1 MIMAQKGLLTTTDYL
16 PHKEYVRLLECLH
29 RDGNYLWEMYCV
41 LAYATGMRASDILS
55 LKWNKL
61 LSKNYLM
68 IVEKKTQKS
77 RMVKINEE
85 VQEKIK
91 QLYALMDSPE
101 KGGFVFKNNISNQ
114 PYSIWTVNRQ
124 IKYFKFKY
132 KLKIRAFS
140 THSFRKT
147 FGRHVYEMSENK
159 SEALIRLQ
167 RALNH
172 TDPQTT
178 MRYIGLVQDDI
189 DQIYDT
195 ISLNA

>member
-1 MIMAQKGLLTTTDYL
+1 MAQKGLLTTTDYL

-29 RDGNYLWEMYCV
+29 RDGNYLWELYCV

-55 LKWNKL
+55 LKWSKL
-61 LSKNYLM
+61 LGKNYLM

-85 VQEKIK
+85 VQVKIK

-101 KGGFVFKNNISNQ
+101 KEGFVFKNNISKQ

-189 DQIYDT
+189 DKIYDA

>member
-1 MIMAQKGLLTTTDYL
+1 M
-16 PHKEYVRLLECLH
+16 
-29 RDGNYLWEMYCV
+29 
-41 LAYATGMRASDILS
+41 
-55 LKWNKL
+55 
-61 LSKNYLM
+61 
-68 IVEKKTQKS
+68 
-77 RMVKINEE
+77 
-85 VQEKIK
+85 KIK

-101 KGGFVFKNNISNQ
+101 KEGFVFKNIITNQ

-172 TDPQTT
+172 SDPQTT